1 MRKWGLVGVAVVVLL
16 GAAAATAWYLLET
29 RVRIESYDRPERID
43 SAPET
48 GDGETVLVTSV
59 GVPLE
64 TLRRALESDVPRRL
78 WAIDRQMDTC
88 VPQKNI
94 KVLGQKLGKTPKVK
108 CRVTGRVDRGRI
120 TLVGRGN
127 RLVARIPVNAT
138 VTARDIGGVIKQ
150 ETATGSAVMELSVRL
165 SVGPN
170 WRAQS
175 DLDLDYRWTN
185 EPGIDILGQRVTF
198 TKPADRELQRVLREV
213 EKTLGR
219 EIGKIAIRP
228 RVEQLWSEG
237 FTTLSLSQE
246 NPPVWLTIAPQRA
259 GVGTFRVQGRE
270 LVTDVLVAAKT
281 HVYVGE
287 RPTDPERKPL
297 PRNSGIERSD
307 GFSATVPVLADYAQ
321 LEPVIL
327 RELGKLAEKGI
338 EQEDLGRIDIAFDA
352 VEVFA
357 TTGGRIAVG
366 VQAEAEPVGNLT
378 GRTWGKSKGEVWLT
392 GKPVTV
398 AGSELV
404 RIEDLQVFGDM
415 DLVTGDALVRIM
427 QMEEIRSAIEAALVE
442 DFQSDYA
449 RIVEQVREGLANVD
463 AGDLQLAFALDSIEH
478 GKIGIYGTGLYM
490 PVEAKGSVK
499 ADVRVR

>member
-1 MRKWGLVGVAVVVLL
+1 MRKWVIAAVALLVLVGIGAVTV
-16 GAAAATAWYLLET
+16 WYLLET
-29 RVRIESYDRPERID
+29 RVRIESYDKPQRVE
-43 SAPET
+43 SAP
-48 GDGETVLVTSV
+48 GIDDGETVLVTTI

-64 TLRRALESDVPRRL
+64 TLRRALETDVPRRL
-78 WAIDRQMDTC
+78 WAVDRQMDTC

-108 CRVTGRVDRGRI
+108 CRVTGQVDRGRI
-120 TLVGRGN
+120 SLVGKGN

-165 SVGPN
+165 SVGRD

-198 TKPADRELQRVLREV
+198 TKPADRELQQVMRGV
-213 EKTLGR
+213 ERALNR
-219 EIGKIAIRP
+219 EIGRIAIKP
-228 RVEQLWSEG
+228 RVEQLWTQG
-237 FTTLSLSQE
+237 FATLSLSRE
-246 NPPVWLTIAPQRA
+246 NPPVWLTIAPQEA
-259 GVGTFRVQGRE
+259 GVGSFRVRGKE
-270 LVTDVLVAAKT
+270 LVTDVFVMAHT
-281 HVYVGE
+281 RVYVGA
-287 RPTDPERKPL
+287 RPADPERRKL
-297 PRNSGIERSD
+297 PRNSGVEQGG
-307 GFSATVPVLADYAQ
+307 GFAATVPVMADYAQ

-327 RELGKLAEKGI
+327 RALGNLAEKGI
-338 EQEDLGRIDIAFDA
+338 EREDLGRVEIDFES

-357 TTGGRIAVG
+357 TGGGRIAVG
-366 VQAEAEPVGNLT
+366 IQAEAEPVGKRT
-378 GRTWGKSKGEVWLT
+378 GRSWGRSKGEVWLT

-404 RIEDLQVFGDM
+404 RIEDLRIFGDM
-415 DLVTGDALVRIM
+415 DLMTGDALVRII

-442 DFQSDYA
+442 DFQADYA
-449 RIVEQVREGLANVD
+449 RIVEQVRAGLADVD
-463 AGDLQLAFALDSIEH
+463 AGDMRLSFTLDSIEH
-478 GKIGIYGTGLYM
+478 GKIGVYGSGLYM
-490 PVEAKGSVK
+490 PVQAQGSVT